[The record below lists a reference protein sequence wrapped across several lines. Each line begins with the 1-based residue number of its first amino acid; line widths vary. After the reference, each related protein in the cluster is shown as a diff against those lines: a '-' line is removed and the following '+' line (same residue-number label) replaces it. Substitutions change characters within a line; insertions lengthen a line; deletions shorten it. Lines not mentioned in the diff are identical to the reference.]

1 LNGNSTSAAL
11 GHFKLQTGYE
21 FFKAQFQ
28 KSTCLPSKLNAFIS
42 KIPLIPSFSATD
54 HRSDQAFCEPTHE
67 ALLKHWPRSQD
78 LWIFGYASLI
88 WRPEFD
94 ILEQHLTK
102 VQGWHRALKMWSRLN
117 RGTPECPG
125 LVFALLSGGS
135 CQGMVFRTPA
145 QKVTQTIDQLWFRE
159 MPNNVYT
166 TRWLHCP
173 TPQGPVNALAFTLPR
188 SSPSYTGTLSPAQYQ
203 DIFRNA
209 TGRYGT
215 TLDYAQETLNSLK
228 QHGIHDKALEALL
241 QFAKDRP

>member
-1 LNGNSTSAAL
+1 M

-145 QKVTQTIDQLWFRE
+145 QKVAQTIEQLWFRE

-166 TRWLHCP
+166 TRWLQCP